1 MLARVPIMMATATRP
16 RTWCART
23 ATSRWRNSSKRAHR
37 QLLRAVGDTYDG
49 VYGKWTV
56 REEDFKEVWAYRVSL
71 TVLAASTVTLST
83 RLVAGGDDIVCAL
96 AIASL
101 GIALQLIHIYVTPL
115 KRTLQVFWALGA
127 LGFIYVTVADAARA
141 DVSTLEYIIGNPW
154 PSTFLVG
161 PIGAA
166 ITGITFKE
174 GICYRKNECFLLT
187 IAVPMLFLV
196 HLFGGDRSAPW
207 LGWTLDVVVC
217 ALGTVFAA
225 RKYTQPVVDDIG
237 DGSVFA
243 LMRLSEEEREAKLA
257 QLEADRGESFF

>member
-1 MLARVPIMMATATRP
+1 MWAREVSCCSMLQA
-16 RTWCART
+16 
-23 ATSRWRNSSKRAHR
+23 
-37 QLLRAVGDTYDG
+37 
-49 VYGKWTV
+49 
-56 REEDFKEVWAYRVSL
+56 
-71 TVLAASTVTLST
+71 
-83 RLVAGGDDIVCAL
+83 
-96 AIASL
+96 
-101 GIALQLIHIYVTPL
+101 
-115 KRTLQVFWALGA
+115 FWALGT
-127 LGFIYVTVADAARA
+127 LGFIYVAVADAARA

-174 GICYRKNECFLLT
+174 GLCYGKNECFLLT
-187 IAVPMLFLV
+187 FAVPTLFLV

-207 LGWTLDVVVC
+207 LGWALDVVVC

-257 QLEADRGESFF
+257 QLEADRGDSF